1 MGWYYNGEERFPYR
15 KVTRLKQPTI
25 TTLIGDSNRKNLYFT
40 STGATTTLKDV
51 GGFAFRH
58 GNESAN
64 LGFADGH
71 TEKILYSF
79 VRNAG
84 CNPLKEFLNRG
95 LE

>member
-1 MGWYYNGEERFPYR
+1 MKLDYR
-15 KVTRLKQPTI
+15 KVTRMKQPTI
-25 TTLIGDSNRKNLYFT
+25 AALIGDSNRKNLYFT

-64 LGFADGH
+64 LGFVDGH
-71 TEKILYSF
+71 AEKILYSF

-84 CNPLKEFLNRG
+84 CSPLKEFLNRG